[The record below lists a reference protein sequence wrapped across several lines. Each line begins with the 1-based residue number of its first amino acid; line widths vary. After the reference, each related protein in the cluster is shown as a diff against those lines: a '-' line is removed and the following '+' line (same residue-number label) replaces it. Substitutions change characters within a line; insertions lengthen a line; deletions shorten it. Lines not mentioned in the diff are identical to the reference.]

1 MGLYDVSMLI
11 THFASIFISSLRIL
25 RLFVRASPSQSP
37 QSSITMEWV
46 RPILLGKKKKKKKKK
61 PLNPCYFAISSEAT
75 SNSPTRVSTGR
86 PINVELEETHRRS
99 FQPIRLMVC

>member
-46 RPILLGKKKKKKKKK
+46 RPILLGKKKKK

>member
-46 RPILLGKKKKKKKKK
+46 RPILLGKKKKKK

>member
-46 RPILLGKKKKKKKKK
+46 RPILLGKKKKK

-75 SNSPTRVSTGR
+75 SNSPT
-86 PINVELEETHRRS
+86 
-99 FQPIRLMVC
+99 

>member
-46 RPILLGKKKKKKKKK
+46 RPILLGKKKKKKKTAQSM
-61 PLNPCYFAISSEAT
+61 LLCNF
-75 SNSPTRVSTGR
+75 
-86 PINVELEETHRRS
+86 
-99 FQPIRLMVC
+99 

>member
-46 RPILLGKKKKKKKKK
+46 RPILLGKKKKQ

>member
-46 RPILLGKKKKKKKKK
+46 RPILLGKKKKKKKK
-61 PLNPCYFAISSEAT
+61 PHNPCYFAISSEAT

>member
-46 RPILLGKKKKKKKKK
+46 RPILLGKKKKKKKNPSIHATLQFLVRPPAIALLEFPQADPSMLSLKK
-61 PLNPCYFAISSEAT
+61 PIGGV
-75 SNSPTRVSTGR
+75 SNR
-86 PINVELEETHRRS
+86 
-99 FQPIRLMVC
+99 

>member
-37 QSSITMEWV
+37 QISITMEWV
-46 RPILLGKKKKKKKKK
+46 RPILLGEKKKKNRSIHATLQFLVRPPAIALLEFPQADPSMLSLKK
-61 PLNPCYFAISSEAT
+61 PIGGV
-75 SNSPTRVSTGR
+75 SNR
-86 PINVELEETHRRS
+86 
-99 FQPIRLMVC
+99 